1 MTLIIESTKSIKW
14 SMKVPSS
21 IATMQCTRS
30 ANTSIKVSSSAAT
43 IQCTGSANTPIKVVE
58 QYFSFLTF
66 TRWFKELLNEET
78 VVLYFPP

>member
-1 MTLIIESTKSIKW
+1 
-14 SMKVPSS
+14 MKVPSS

-30 ANTSIKVSSSAAT
+30 ANTSIKVPSSAAT

-66 TRWFKELLNEET
+66 TR
-78 VVLYFPP
+78 